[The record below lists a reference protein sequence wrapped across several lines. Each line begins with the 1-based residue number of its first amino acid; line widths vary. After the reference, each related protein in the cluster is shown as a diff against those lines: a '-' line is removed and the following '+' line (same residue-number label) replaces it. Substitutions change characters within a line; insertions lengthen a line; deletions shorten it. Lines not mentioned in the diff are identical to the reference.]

1 MKYTTR
7 ILIVVL
13 LALGMA
19 GMSSPRPTY
28 AASTITVSSCLD
40 ASNLEA
46 AIAQAN
52 TDNAGDTITFSCSG
66 DITFGLPTTL
76 NITGNM
82 TLDGS
87 GQTVSLHEPV
97 IGEGRTARSS
107 A

>member
-1 MKYTTR
+1 MNYTTR

-13 LALGMA
+13 LALGTA

-52 TDNAGDTITFSCSG
+52 ANNAGDTITFSCSG
-66 DITFGLPTTL
+66 DITFTLPTTL

-87 GQTVSLHEPV
+87 GQTVSLREPV
-97 IGEGRTARSS
+97 FMGGTARSS